1 MKMLSLITNSWGQEI
16 LLFIVVVV
24 IVVCCLC
31 ALVGFFRD
39 WLVAAFKIKDV
50 LDKLDE
56 VNRKLESI
64 ETKINEKRP

>member
-16 LLFIVVVV
+16 LLFIVVV

-56 VNRKLESI
+56 VSRKLESI
-64 ETKINEKRP
+64 EKKINEKRP